1 METWNERRW
10 GATVFKGEEG
20 EEARR
25 LHNWR
30 LEVEDDQIK
39 FGQCVECA
47 VGLTVPTKKYG

>member
-1 METWNERRW
+1 MGTWNERRW

-25 LHNWR
+25 LHSWR

-47 VGLTVPTKKYG
+47 VGPNY